1 MVRFAFVLQPPV
13 LVPYAAVRLLLTP
26 LLRNYSHRLSL
37 APGWLA
43 GWMAGSDCRVTVIGL
58 LVLVVGASSSV
69 SPCFPQHVLPIRT
82 PQILQTWGTA
92 AMSEN

>member
-13 LVPYAAVRLLLTP
+13 LVPYAAVRLLLTL
-26 LLRNYSHRLSL
+26 LLRHHSHRLSL
-37 APGWLA
+37 AGWL
-43 GWMAGSDCRVTVIGL
+43 AGSDCRVTVIGL